1 MSTAHSVSSNLTSFS
16 RKLTF
21 VVVLALPILSSI
33 IAPYSAEAA
42 AGGIQICEPGAAC
55 EIGEFLYDDEYS
67 PITTASCT
75 ITSRY
80 PNETLYVSSAAM
92 TSNTD
97 GWYSYLFTAPTTEGL
112 YRTEV
117 CCTAGADYLCLD
129 KSFEIKS
136 DPSMPSTGDIASA
149 VWGYSDRTLSSLG
162 TLVRDIWLHSN
173 RTLTS
178 LTTSSTTSSS
188 SATGDLGDLAEIKK
202 TTKENR
208 LLLEELVNKPIIETY
223 LEEKGVVPDLGA
235 KLDQT
240 RSTANQ
246 LFANNEYLRSKTD
259 LVVSRW
265 NSYSEEELMSI
276 LADLDNV
283 LGEETDS
290 PSQSSFFA
298 QANWLKKAWNWDEAE
313 NVFNAATSLKRI
325 IASTKIT
332 VSSYGK
338 SSLAYQNMRSL
349 DKYFDSV
356 ELAIGDSTNTGVDQT
371 LFGHYREVSDLATL
385 FDNQIADIDQ
395 LLVNWQNT
403 DPTKIRTEL
412 NATAQKAIPINRI
425 PQLRSYLGIA
435 SAGLSDKE
443 LKNKAFSV
451 RGVLDTNRIMLA
463 RPSGSPLANTWLEL
477 GSIVFKTVVTNPST
491 LITQEV
497 PLKYYLPPE
506 VREEHILNIDEGLEV
521 KYDSEK
527 DQYYVSGNFKLSPG
541 EAITLKVSIDD
552 IWVVSDNEVESL
564 KGQAEELM
572 RPLEKTSYFAQG
584 VTLKSDIDV
593 SLDKILALQSAAVTP
608 EAKIRAFREA
618 QIELNSV
625 YEKIERLKDLVT
637 QAGQAGALFG
647 FVGGVQAIAVWG
659 LIIIM
664 AAGFVFLALYMKVL
678 RGHEEKGH
686 KAGSLKEKKSKSSK
700 DTPPSLGGF
709 ALPKFVRTA
718 MAFIIFGA
726 LVSGSTAAIVL
737 KVNRPI
743 SQSEVLGQD
752 DVQSPTEPEVETQAE
767 PATGGE
773 EIIMITVPEMSSLNL
788 RDSADGKVVGKLT
801 HSLEAVRVSEEGDWT
816 EVLLKFEEYADEPQ
830 QVWVSHDFITEPNQE
845 IDDLGEV
852 KIGETP
858 TGWLNVRK
866 APGGEIISQANPGE
880 TYPIISETDSWYQIK
895 LSDGEGW
902 VSKTYTVKNN

>member
-1 MSTAHSVSSNLTSFS
+1 MPTAHSVSSNQILFS
-16 RKLTF
+16 YKLTF

-42 AGGIQICEPGAAC
+42 AGGIQTCEPGAAC

-67 PITTASCT
+67 PITTDASCT

-80 PNETLYVSSAAM
+80 PNETPFVSTAM

-117 CCTAGADYLCLD
+117 CCTAGTDYLCLD
-129 KSFEIKS
+129 KSFEIKA

-173 RTLTS
+173 RSLTS
-178 LTTSSTTSSS
+178 LTTSSTTTSN
-188 SATGDLGDLAEIKK
+188 AGGDLDDIAQIKK
-202 TTKENR
+202 TTQENR

-223 LEEKGVVPDLGA
+223 LEEEGVVPDLGA

-259 LVVSRW
+259 LVISRW
-265 NSYSEEELMSI
+265 NSYSEEELMGI

-298 QANWLKKAWNWDEAE
+298 QANWLKTAWNWDEAE
-313 NVFNAATSLKRI
+313 NIFNAATSLKRI
-325 IASTKIT
+325 IASTQIT

-349 DKYFDSV
+349 SKHFDTV

-385 FDNQIADIDQ
+385 FDQQIADIDR
-395 LLVNWQNT
+395 LLANWQTT
-403 DPTKIRTEL
+403 DPTAIRTSL
-412 NATAQKAIPINRI
+412 NTTAQKAIPINRI
-425 PQLRSYLGIA
+425 PQLRNYLGLA
-435 SAGLSDKE
+435 SAGITDKE

-463 RPSGSPLANTWLEL
+463 RPSDSPLANTWLEL

-527 DQYYVSGNFKLSPG
+527 DQYYVSGDFKLSPG

-552 IWVVSDNEVESL
+552 IWVVSDSEVESL
-564 KGQAEELM
+564 KSQAEELM

-593 SLDKILALQSAAVTP
+593 SLDKILALQKAAVTP

-625 YEKIERLKDLVT
+625 YDKIEKLKDLVT

-678 RGHEEKGH
+678 RGHEEKGQ
-686 KAGSLKEKKSKSSK
+686 KADKSKKSKSK
-700 DTPPSLGGF
+700 GGVIANEMKQSRSF
-709 ALPKFVRTA
+709 IKTA
-718 MAFIIFGA
+718 FTFIIFGV

-737 KVNRPI
+737 KVNHP
-743 SQSEVLGQD
+743 SGQAEVLGQD
-752 DVQSPTEPEVETQAE
+752 DVQSPAEPEVEVHDE

-773 EIIMITVPEMSSLNL
+773 EIIMITVPDMSSLNL
-788 RDSADGKVVGKLT
+788 RDSVAGKIVGKLT
-801 HSLEAVRVSEEGDWT
+801 HSLEAVRVGEEGEWT
-816 EVLLKFEEYADEPQ
+816 QVLLKFEEYTDDTQ
-830 QVWVSHDFITEPNQE
+830 QVWISSDFITEPNPE
-845 IDDLGEV
+845 TNALGEIR
-852 KIGETP
+852 IGETP
-858 TGWLNVRK
+858 TGWLNVRNT
-866 APGGEIISQANPGE
+866 PGGDVIAQVNPDE
-880 TYPIISETDSWYQIK
+880 TYQVIGETDSWYQIK

-902 VSKTYTVKNN
+902 VSKTYTTLK

>member
-1 MSTAHSVSSNLTSFS
+1 MPTAHSVSSNQFSFS

-42 AGGIQICEPGAAC
+42 AGGIQVCEPGAAC

-67 PITTASCT
+67 PIADASCT

-80 PNETLYVSSAAM
+80 PNETIYITEGTTM
-92 TSNTD
+92 NSNTD
-97 GWYSYLFTAPTTEGL
+97 GWYSYLFTAPTTVGL

-117 CCTAGADYLCLD
+117 CCTAGTDYLCLD
-129 KSFEIKS
+129 KSFEVKA

-173 RTLTS
+173 RSLTS
-178 LTTSSTTSSS
+178 LTTSSTTSSTS
-188 SATGDLGDLAEIKK
+188 GDLGDLAQIKK
-202 TTKENR
+202 TTQENR

-223 LEEKGVVPDLGA
+223 LEEEGTPDLGA

-259 LVVSRW
+259 LVISRW

-298 QANWLKKAWNWDEAE
+298 QANWLKTAWNWDEAE
-313 NVFNAATSLKRI
+313 NVFNAATNLKRI
-325 IASTKIT
+325 IGSTKIT

-349 DKYFDSV
+349 GKLFDAV
-356 ELAIGDSTNTGVDQT
+356 ELAIGDSTDTGGNQT
-371 LFGHYREVSDLATL
+371 LFSHYREVSDLATL
-385 FDNQIADIDQ
+385 FENQIADIDR
-395 LLVNWQNT
+395 LLANWQGT
-403 DPTKIRTEL
+403 DPTAIRTNL

-425 PQLRSYLGIA
+425 PQLRSYLGLA
-435 SAGLSDKE
+435 SAGLTDKE

-463 RPSGSPLANTWLEL
+463 RPAGSPLANTWLEL
-477 GSIVFKTVVTNPST
+477 GSIVFKTVVTNPSP

-552 IWVVSDNEVESL
+552 IWVVKDSEVESL

-618 QIELNSV
+618 KIELNSV
-625 YEKIERLKDLVT
+625 FEKIDGLKDLVT

-678 RGHEEKGH
+678 RGHEEK
-686 KAGSLKEKKSKSSK
+686 EKKAKPGK
-700 DTPPSLGGF
+700 GTPPSLGGF
-709 ALPKFVRTA
+709 TLPKFVRTA

-726 LVSGSTAAIVL
+726 FVSGTTTAIVL
-737 KVNRPI
+737 KVTAQAPET
-743 SQSEVLGQD
+743 EVLGRD
-752 DVQSPTEPEVETQAE
+752 DVQSPAEPEPETQE
-767 PATGGE
+767 LPATGGE
-773 EIIMITVPEMSSLNL
+773 EIIMITVPDMSSLNL
-788 RDSADGKVVGKLT
+788 RDSADGKIVGKLT
-801 HSLEAVRVSEEGDWT
+801 HTLEAVRVSEEGDWT

-830 QVWVSHDFITEPNQE
+830 KVWISSEFVTAPRESESEVDTVGEIT
-845 IDDLGEV
+845 
-852 KIGETP
+852 IGETP
-858 TGWLNVRK
+858 TGWLNVRSI
-866 APGGEIISQANPGE
+866 PGGEVRAQVNPGE
-880 TYPIISETDSWYQIK
+880 TYPVLNETDSWYQIR

-902 VSKTYTVKNN
+902 VSKTYIVK